1 MSTTAGDPP
10 GGGARGPV
18 LLEIDGLSKTFPGVL
33 ALDRLSLT
41 VRSSE
46 VLALVGQNGSGKST
60 LIKILAGVYRADP
73 GGSVRFAGAGGDGAD
88 AARGRLHFIHQDLG
102 LVPMLSTLENLDLGR
117 RLGCAGLLPVR
128 RRREHDRARELIAR
142 FGASFDVRMPVERLS
157 PAERTI
163 VAIARAL
170 DGWSS
175 TDNVLVLDEPTATL
189 HGSEVTTL
197 LQVVRQVADAGAGV
211 VFVSHRLDEVVTL
224 ADTVVVLRD
233 GRVVADTERGRLDH
247 DALVRLIAGR
257 ELPPAAAG
265 TARSTGA
272 AAGGMVARGLS
283 SETLRGVDLSLR
295 PGEILGVAGLVG
307 SGMEQLAGTLFGAVP
322 RRSGSVRLDGRELPP
337 ASPARSVAAGV
348 GFVPAD
354 RRRHGAVVTMNARE
368 NLTLARLSSRRRAL
382 SPIGRS
388 TERAETRRW
397 MRETEVRPADPE
409 RRFALFSGG
418 NQQKIVLA
426 KWMRLAP
433 RVLLLQEPTQGV
445 DVGAKAG
452 IYALLRRA
460 AAAGA
465 GILVA
470 SSDCKELAELC
481 DRVIVLVDGRVGAE
495 LARPQLTEAALVR
508 ATLGPGTT
516 DPAALAAATGKVAG

>member
-1 MSTTAGDPP
+1 MSSARQQPP
-10 GGGARGPV
+10 VAAARGPV
-18 LLEIDGLSKTFPGVL
+18 LLEISELSKTFPGVL
-33 ALDRLSLT
+33 ALDRVSLT
-41 VRSSE
+41 VRSGE

-73 GGSVRFAGAGGDGAD
+73 GGSVRHPHAAGEAD
-88 AARGRLHFIHQDLG
+88 RSRLHFIHQDLG
-102 LVPMLSTLENLDLGR
+102 LVPMLSTVENLDLGR
-117 RLGCAGLLPVR
+117 ALAGAGLRPTR
-128 RRREHDRARELIAR
+128 SRREHRRAEELIAQ
-142 FGASFDVRMPVERLS
+142 FGASFDVRMPVDRLS

-170 DGWSS
+170 DGWSRA
-175 TDNVLVLDEPTATL
+175 DNVLVLDEPTAAL
-189 HGSEVTTL
+189 HGSEVTKL
-197 LQVVRQVADAGAGV
+197 LQVVRRVAAAGAGI

-233 GRVVADTERGRLDH
+233 GRVVANTGRGEFDH
-247 DALVRLIAGR
+247 DALARLIAGR
-257 ELPPAAAG
+257 ELPPRAAG
-265 TARSTGA
+265 SGRSPGATG
-272 AAGGMVARGLS
+272 GCLVARGLTAD
-283 SETLRGVDLSLR
+283 TLRGVDLTLDR
-295 PGEILGVAGLVG
+295 GEILGVAGLVG

-322 RRSGSVRLDGRELPP
+322 RRSGSVRVDGRELPP
-337 ASPARSVAAGV
+337 AAPARSVAAGV

-368 NLTLARLSSRRRAL
+368 NLTLARLSSPRRAL

-388 TERAETRRW
+388 VERAETRRW
-397 MRETEVRPADPE
+397 MREIEVRPADPE

-445 DVGAKAG
+445 DIGAKAG

-460 AAAGA
+460 AADGA
-465 GILVA
+465 GVLVA

-495 LARPQLTEAALVR
+495 IDRPQLTEAALVR
-508 ATLGPGTT
+508 ATLGATPTEPAPLAAVTGRFQD
-516 DPAALAAATGKVAG
+516 DPA